1 MPLDRGTTMTPL
13 TPDLL
18 LDLCT
23 DGRCLEHEGC
33 VHPES
38 CSAVA
43 IIRTG
48 QASDTDR
55 PERSHP

>member
-1 MPLDRGTTMTPL
+1 VTPL

-23 DGRCLEHEGC
+23 DGRCIEHEGC

-43 IIRTG
+43 IIRAG
-48 QASDTDR
+48 QASDADR
-55 PERSHP
+55 PERSHHGRP